1 MPEDISNNYDPMG
14 RIVSINKEDK
24 TAVVEFL
31 PKGAIEET
39 VETPAIRAAD
49 AEVTFDGSVAVTPAS
64 DTFETSTR
72 IGARTEKYKFKR
84 FKRLFHKRKLMNRV
98 INI

>member
-72 IGARTEKYKFKR
+72 IGARTE
-84 FKRLFHKRKLMNRV
+84 
-98 INI
+98 NISLKDLKAISQKES